1 MTTEAFFNI
10 YVLQR
15 SFSLTFGL
23 ENNNDSLQKKGKRR
37 KC

>member
-1 MTTEAFFNI
+1 MTTKAFLNI

-23 ENNNDSLQKKGKRR
+23 ENNNDGLQKKGIRR